1 MNSLLEQHGENLHE
15 LHQLQTDMVNNLTD
29 ADLQLALPGNNPTLG
44 EALRE
49 LGEWQNRYIQ
59 SFKTFRQD
67 YGLTA
72 APPDAAISVAVLKA
86 WFSAL
91 QAELVEAVGALSEDD
106 LQKPVDRGG
115 FAPPAG
121 VQFHIYREML
131 LIYYGRLDVY
141 LRALGKNVTEQWR
154 MWIG

>member
-1 MNSLLEQHGENLHE
+1 MNSVLEQHGENLHE
-15 LHQLQTDMVNNLTD
+15 LHQLQSDLIARLD
-29 ADLQLALPGNNPTLG
+29 DHDLQLALPGNNPTLG
-44 EALRE
+44 EALRD
-49 LGEWQNRYIQ
+49 LGEWQNRYIE
-59 SFKTFRQD
+59 SFKTFRQ
-67 YGLTA
+67 YYALSA
-72 APPDAAISVAVLKA
+72 APADAATSVAVLKA
-86 WFSAL
+86 WYAQL
-91 QAELVEAVGALSEDD
+91 QADLVEAVGALSEAD

-141 LRALGKNVTEQWR
+141 VRALGKTITDQWR

>member
-1 MNSLLEQHGENLHE
+1 MNSVLEQHGENLHE
-15 LHQLQTDMVNNLTD
+15 LHQLQTDLVNSLTD

-59 SFKTFRQD
+59 SFRTFRQD
-67 YGLTA
+67 YALTA
-72 APPDAAISVAVLKA
+72 APPNVTISVAVLKA

-91 QAELVEAVGALSEDD
+91 QAELVEAIGALSEAD

-141 LRALGKNVTEQWR
+141 LRALGKTVTEQWR